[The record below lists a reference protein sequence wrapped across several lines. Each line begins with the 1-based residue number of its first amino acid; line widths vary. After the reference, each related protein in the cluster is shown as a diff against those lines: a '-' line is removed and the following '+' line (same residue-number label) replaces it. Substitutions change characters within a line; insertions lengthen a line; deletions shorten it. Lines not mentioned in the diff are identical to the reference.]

1 MMKKRFF
8 AVILA
13 CVLAGFGASAVMAE
27 SDTAEDPDSFWAEI
41 VDDTTLV
48 TPYYSVSIP
57 EGWAEGLSLET
68 VDNESGKWVKLFYK
82 FDNQD
87 FMGHLFSIVI
97 TQDDDYE
104 KIADYDRLGALIDED
119 DNLYDVIAV
128 YPTDVQCTKDNLEI
142 YGEMAREAD
151 NILNTI
157 EAADGCRYLSFWT
170 DDSGN
175 DETGTD
181 ETWNE
186 TEAGSETE
194 VDPNYTPPVTT
205 ESEGYEYWVNED
217 GETVTIAKYT
227 GEEEVIKVPSEIDG
241 YVVTA
246 IGYQAFTYDEMKEL
260 YLPDS
265 ISSIGSR
272 AFEYCVISDVLALPE
287 NVIIEND
294 AFAYAELPF
303 VLAIPAGAEAGK
315 DSFSYCEGAEV
326 LLVETGAVIGK
337 SAFSYSYDLER
348 AVFADGSSLGEK
360 SFEYCDYLEEAVLC
374 GSVDCAENAFD
385 YCDYVKIA
393 EADAG
398 EYDSRMQAAIDASLE
413 EDTDTD
419 PTEPD
424 ALPEPDAEPD
434 EGEYQITLS
443 GEDDVF
449 TEYPSSADAGDIVI
463 VRVVDVLDGEVKI
476 EVNGE
481 DIGKRVDWD
490 TYVFVMPEED
500 VDLYG
505 WISTEGYAGA

>member
-128 YPTDVQCTKDNLEI
+128 YPTDVQCTKENLEI

-227 GEEEVIKVPSEIDG
+227 GEEEVIEVPSEIDG
-241 YVVTA
+241 YAVTA

-272 AFEYCVISDVLALPE
+272 AFEYC
-287 NVIIEND
+287 
-294 AFAYAELPF
+294 
-303 VLAIPAGAEAGK
+303 
-315 DSFSYCEGAEV
+315 
-326 LLVETGAVIGK
+326 
-337 SAFSYSYDLER
+337 
-348 AVFADGSSLGEK
+348 
-360 SFEYCDYLEEAVLC
+360 DYLEEAVLC

-385 YCDYVKIA
+385 YCDYVKIE

-481 DIGKRVDWD
+481 DIGKRVDWC